1 MPQRMI
7 KSRLLLISFA
17 AVAAL
22 ACGVAVAAEA
32 PRDYA
37 TDLARVYDGYQ
48 RFLALKEA
56 CDTAVPATRAANGKA
71 FAAWQ
76 AQHRVLIQDLQRRIR
91 AMVLAASTDKEDYVR
106 NVGKYEGEI
115 LLQHKEYRDILL
127 GLGAEELRNQC
138 QRMPEML
145 KGPSADLA
153 RVYAAE
159 LATLRKRK

>member
-1 MPQRMI
+1 MI
-7 KSRLLLISFA
+7 RTGLLLISFA
-17 AVAAL
+17 AGVAL

-32 PRDYA
+32 TGDYA

-56 CDTAVPATRAANGKA
+56 CDTAIPATRAANDKA
-71 FAAWQ
+71 FSTWQ
-76 AQHRVLIQDLQRRIR
+76 AQHRALIQDLNRRVE
-91 AMVLAASTDKEDYVR
+91 AMIHLASKDAEDYVR
-106 NVGKYEGEI
+106 NVGKYKGEM

-127 GLGAEELRNQC
+127 GLGTDELRNQC

-153 RVYAAE
+153 QVYAAE